1 MISLVM
7 DNNSSL
13 IFSIHIWIIQF
24 DDFQGPLNI
33 FRDLDESCLL
43 AKNKTFFLY
52 QIHFSSGF
60 SSHRIHFPLC
70 IKHFSVIEFSA

>member
-43 AKNKTFFLY
+43 AKNKTFF
-52 QIHFSSGF
+52 
-60 SSHRIHFPLC
+60 C
-70 IKHFSVIEFSA
+70 IKFIFLQSFQVIEFIFFYM